1 MALIKA
7 WTIRLAAPVVALSV
21 WGTALAQTANEYDV
35 KAACLYNFTRF
46 VEWPAASDGAPFCI
60 GVAGGDP
67 FHGALD
73 RLVTGRTASG
83 RGIAVRRFKTGDAPG
98 GCEMVFIP
106 GSDLAKARAVLASIH
121 GAAVLT
127 VGEALGFSKRGGVI
141 EFSVEDNK
149 VKLTINLDAAQRA
162 HLQVSSKLLSLACVV
177 RDSD

>member
-1 MALIKA
+1 MALLRGWKK
-7 WTIRLAAPVVALSV
+7 RLAAPIVALSV

-46 VEWPAASDGAPFCI
+46 VEWPAPSDSSPFCI

-73 RLVTGRTASG
+73 RVVNGRSASG
-83 RGIAVRRFKTGDAPG
+83 RGIAVRRFKSGDAPAS
-98 GCEMVFIP
+98 CEMVFIA
-106 GSDLAKARAVLASIH
+106 GSDLGKARTVLASIH
-121 GAAVLT
+121 GPAVLT
-127 VGEALGFSKRGGVI
+127 VGEAAGFSKRGGVI
-141 EFSVEDNK
+141 EFSLEENK

-162 HLQVSSKLLSLACVV
+162 HLQVSSKLLSLASVV